1 MTGRRIS
8 EFLLVFL
15 LFWDAA
21 VEGSSPSSQSTHHG
35 LLHTDVGEGALSRTR
50 PISRSLPK
58 SEKEGRTL
66 VSVVRIKITVHQ
78 K

>member
-1 MTGRRIS
+1 MAGRTS
-8 EFLLVFL
+8 EFLLVL
-15 LFWDAA
+15 PFWDAA
-21 VEGSSPSSQSTHHG
+21 VEGLSSSSQRTHHG
-35 LLHTDVGEGALSRTR
+35 LLYTDVGEGALSRTR

-58 SEKEGRTL
+58 SEKEGRTSL